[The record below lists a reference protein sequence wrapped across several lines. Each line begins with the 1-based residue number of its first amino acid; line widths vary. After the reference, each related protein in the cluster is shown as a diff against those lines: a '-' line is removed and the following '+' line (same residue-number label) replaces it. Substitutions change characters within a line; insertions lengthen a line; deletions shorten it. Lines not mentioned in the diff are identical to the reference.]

1 MSDPGSRGVRTLA
14 VCADDFGMSP
24 GVSQVIARLARA
36 GRVNATS
43 CLTNAVHW
51 RTSAPMLKDLPDA
64 VDVGLHFNLSEGEPL
79 SLELRRVW
87 PQLPALPGLI
97 ANSHLRRL
105 PLSAIAAE
113 FAAQH
118 AAFVEVLGRS
128 PDFVDGHQHVHHLP
142 GVRELV
148 LDALGSA
155 SSAPAIRNTGRVS
168 GPGFGIKRA
177 LIAGTGGKALQRE
190 LAKRGIAH
198 NAALVGVYDFMPE
211 AAYKTLMKGWLASV
225 PFEGA
230 LLFCHP
236 GATDGARDAIAKA
249 RVVEAEYFAS
259 NAFADDLLEA
269 KVKIGRAW
277 RRIS

>member
-1 MSDPGSRGVRTLA
+1 MSDPGSKGMRTLA

-43 CLTNAVHW
+43 CLTNASHW
-51 RTSAPMLKDLPDA
+51 RTSARLLKDLPNA

-97 ANSHLRRL
+97 ANAHLRRL
-105 PLSAIAAE
+105 PLTAIAAE

-118 AAFVEVLGRS
+118 AAFVEAVGRS
-128 PDFVDGHQHVHHLP
+128 PAFVDGHQHVHHLP

-148 LDALGSA
+148 IDALGPA

-190 LAKRGIAH
+190 LARRGIAH
-198 NAALVGVYDFMPE
+198 NPALVGVYDFMPE
-211 AAYKTLMKGWLASV
+211 AAYKKLMKGWLASV
-225 PFEGA
+225 PSEGA

-236 GATDGARDAIAKA
+236 GAADGARDAIARA

-269 KVKIGRAW
+269 KVNIGRVW
-277 RRIS
+277 RRI